1 MVILSHILPILTK
14 KKIEPTV
21 CQILW
26 KPLNRGWYKNEE
38 IYFYEFWSIKNNK
51 KFETKIFLAMDA
63 FVIFIGLEKSFLLPF
78 SCLLIDLSK
87 LWTKIFGLISYLSV
101 HLKILHLVKNNPF
114 LPDFSECSTNHILL
128 FLQKGYFLPQLFF

>member
-1 MVILSHILPILTK
+1 
-14 KKIEPTV
+14 
-21 CQILW
+21 
-26 KPLNRGWYKNEE
+26 
-38 IYFYEFWSIKNNK
+38 
-51 KFETKIFLAMDA
+51 MDA
-63 FVIFIGLEKSFLLPF
+63 FGIFIGLEKSFLLPF

-128 FLQKGYFLPQLFF
+128 FLQKGYFLPQLFFLTRGIRAPKDKHFELL